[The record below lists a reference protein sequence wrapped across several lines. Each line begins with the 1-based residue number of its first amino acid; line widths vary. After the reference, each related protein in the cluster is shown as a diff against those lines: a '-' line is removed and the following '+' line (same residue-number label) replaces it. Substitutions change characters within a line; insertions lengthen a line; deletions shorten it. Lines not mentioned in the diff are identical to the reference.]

1 MGIARWALWL
11 KASSE
16 ACEMTSKG
24 AMSALRLQ
32 SMSFNGHIQQ
42 NRTECSATHLE
53 RNRQISFNHQGF
65 NDSAIPTESRNLL
78 GCPAS
83 AALRHFACNSA
94 HGATVA
100 ADPAS
105 KHGWATLQLHHLW
118 HHGWHQFDIQ
128 IRTIHLTS
136 IIIFWADQFYCW
148 TSIGISTVRP
158 STPWSLPR
166 ISAPKR
172 AAEASPV
179 SELAPASS
187 PLSSNTDQKIIEDRS
202 QRWSCLIWDLCWTEF
217 FGICSICISLEFLW
231 TWSWPCFVQR
241 SWCSF
246 MSFRHSALHLL
257 DFSSL
262 ESHAS
267 NPEIH
272 THPFPLPK
280 GTWASQSKCCP
291 EQWEGVC
298 CWNAWS
304 RNPPVEQSYNEK
316 FNFMSHVNVIKSQL
330 FLFIYSSAANY

>member
-187 PLSSNTDQKIIEDRS
+187 PLNSNTDSKSSKIEVSVGVVWFEISAGPNFWNLQHLHITRVLVDMVLTLLRS
-202 QRWSCLIWDLCWTEF
+202 KELMQFHVIPT
-217 FGICSICISLEFLW
+217 FGSTSVGLLK
-231 TWSWPCFVQR
+231 SWKPC
-241 SWCSF
+241 
-246 MSFRHSALHLL
+246 
-257 DFSSL
+257 
-262 ESHAS
+262 
-267 NPEIH
+267 
-272 THPFPLPK
+272 
-280 GTWASQSKCCP
+280 
-291 EQWEGVC
+291 
-298 CWNAWS
+298 
-304 RNPPVEQSYNEK
+304 
-316 FNFMSHVNVIKSQL
+316 IKSWNPYPS
-330 FLFIYSSAANY
+330 IPIA